1 MKTIRFLPLTLL
13 FALLVSACNLNTN
26 SQMDP
31 DAFNTMV
38 AQTAEVQLAQLTP
51 EESAGVGGGGEPDTF
66 APDPLPAP
74 NTGFV
79 MTTGQCFDLDM
90 YGIVP
95 ITDTTCDIE
104 LEPFTLIPKNGAWF
118 SSYVGPTAPSLNTC
132 RAQTYSTASFETV
145 VDQYICFQT
154 DLGIP
159 GFFVR
164 REISPDIYSF
174 DFWLFDGRP
183 AWTGGP
189 GDATPTPTPTSIY
202 IYIGT
207 PTPAIVIP
215 SLQPT
220 AIPPIQDTS
229 GPTIQ
234 SFNHFWQ
241 GCSLYGEATI
251 SDPSGVVWAEF
262 WFNYKEQG
270 WAWILMNKDGDRWL
284 SQVGIDTAG
293 LPGSLVYKIRTND
306 SLFNETWS
314 GEITHN
320 YGYCGE

>member
-1 MKTIRFLPLTLL
+1 MKTIRFSPLALIVILL
-13 FALLVSACNLNTN
+13 ASACNLNTN

-51 EESAGVGGGGEPDTF
+51 DEPAGVGGGGEPDVI

-90 YGIVP
+90 YGVVP
-95 ITDTTCDIE
+95 MTDTTCDFE
-104 LEPFTLIPKNGAWF
+104 LEPFTLIPKNGSWF
-118 SSYVGPTAPSLNTC
+118 SNYGGQTAPSLNTC
-132 RAQTYSTASFETV
+132 LAQIYSQDSFETL
-145 VDQYICFQT
+145 VDQYVCFHTNQFV
-154 DLGIP
+154 P

-164 REISPDIYSF
+164 REISPNIYSF
-174 DFWLFDGRP
+174 DFWLFDGNP

-189 GDATPTPTPTSIY
+189 GAAIPTNTPTSIY
-202 IYIGT
+202 IG
-207 PTPAIVIP
+207 TPAIVQP
-215 SLQPT
+215 ALQPT
-220 AIPPIQDTS
+220 PIPPIQDTS

-251 SDPSGVVWAEF
+251 TDPSGVVWAEF
-262 WFNYKEQG
+262 WFYHNDVQG
-270 WAWILMNKDGDRWL
+270 WAWIEMIQDGNHWVSR
-284 SQVGIDTAG
+284 VGVDTAG
-293 LPGSLVYKIRTND
+293 FAGSLIYKIRTLD

-314 GEITHN
+314 GEVTHN
-320 YGYCGE
+320 YAYCGE